1 MKKKLNVFL
10 GLLSIATLIMSCSEE
25 DNENMLQSNTG
36 NPTSELNLSA
46 ISYEVLASQLNQV
59 SDCGKTIVLEDKG
72 FNRQIHVTMDKRT
85 KIELEGE
92 KIRLFNGEAKDSTN
106 FILGEKFA
114 VLRFYR
120 NGESINYVAY
130 KDAQMMKEVADLYI
144 TPLTGSRAVNQ
155 TDAFECIYDSKTR
168 SSEKKLQ
175 SVKINIDKAKEI
187 LDLPEPNFADDFITI
202 PQSEL
207 DTESIQTRAIP
218 SEPKTVHVVCLKENG
233 STIYP
238 NEVSAQMVDAANS
251 VYAVHGAKRYINLSF
266 VLNVTEFG
274 CTDGDADK
282 GLTDFVSSLKSDPR
296 AEGYDDQ
303 IYFLI
308 RWGTWDKNTLG
319 IAYVDSYNVSKASNF
334 RASGMCTTQ
343 LMYPGTMAHELGH
356 ILGAGH
362 VQDNE
367 DLMYYS
373 NKGNLYHRSD
383 GNMSVIATNLGWE
396 PADGD

>member
-36 NPTSELNLSA
+36 NPTSELNLRT

-59 SDCGKTIVLEDKG
+59 SDCGKTIVLEDKD

-92 KIRLFNGEAKDSTN
+92 KIRLFNGEDKDSTN

-120 NGESINYVAY
+120 NGESINYIAY
-130 KDAQMMKEVADLYI
+130 KDVQMMKEVADLYI
-144 TPLTGSRAVNQ
+144 TPLKGSRAVNQ

-187 LDLPEPNFADDFITI
+187 LDLPEPNFANDFIAI
-202 PQSEL
+202 PQSGL
-207 DTESIQTRAIP
+207 DTESIQTRMIP

-251 VYAVHGAKRYINLSF
+251 VYAVHGAGRYISLSF
-266 VLNVTEFG
+266 VLNI
-274 CTDGDADK
+274 TDYSCADGNPYD
-282 GLTDFVSSLKSDPR
+282 GLNGFIRSLRADPR
-296 AEGYDDQ
+296 AVGFDDQ
-303 IYFLI
+303 IYFLV
-308 RWGTWDKNTLG
+308 RWGIWDNNTLG
-319 IAYVDSYNVSKASNF
+319 IAPLNSYNISTASNF
-334 RASGMCTTQ
+334 RASGMSTTQ

-356 ILGAGH
+356 ILGADH
-362 VQDNE
+362 VEDNT

-373 NKGNLYHRSD
+373 NGGNLYHKSA
-383 GNMSVIATNLGWE
+383 GNMNKIAGNLGWE